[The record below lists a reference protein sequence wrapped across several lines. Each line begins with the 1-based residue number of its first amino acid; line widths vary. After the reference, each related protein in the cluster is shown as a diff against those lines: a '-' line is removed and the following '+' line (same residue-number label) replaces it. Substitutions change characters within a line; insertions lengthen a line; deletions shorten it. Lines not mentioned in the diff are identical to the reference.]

1 MMMMIKKAIPKKE
14 IRTRGSRRRG
24 FGLSDYQKRV
34 MKQRREELGISQS
47 ELGKMISDMEGL
59 DMPVAQANI
68 SNLERIDKDET
79 SARMPNQTSRFLP
92 AIERILRLP
101 PDFLKPGVL
110 PRELKPIVIPSL
122 TEGEHGYNA
131 PQPVYGSATTTVAA
145 PEMPVTGI
153 GARDLPVYAMSY
165 GKDGTINMS
174 TEAAEYVD
182 RPAKLIRMP
191 KGHGIRIIAGLGM
204 EPKYEPGEIIF
215 VNPLMSGIP
224 NKDVVL
230 RKEDQGGEVM
240 IRRLISETPTEWMVQ
255 QFKPDRTYA
264 LPKAEW
270 PICQRIVGTLGE

>member
-1 MMMMIKKAIPKKE
+1 MA
-14 IRTRGSRRRG
+14 
-24 FGLSDYQKRV
+24 
-34 MKQRREELGISQS
+34 
-47 ELGKMISDMEGL
+47 
-59 DMPVAQANI
+59 
-68 SNLERIDKDET
+68 
-79 SARMPNQTSRFLP
+79 
-92 AIERILRLP
+92 
-101 PDFLKPGVL
+101 
-110 PRELKPIVIPSL
+110 
-122 TEGEHGYNA
+122 
-131 PQPVYGSATTTVAA
+131 
-145 PEMPVTGI
+145 I

-191 KGHGIRIIAGLGM
+191 KGHGIRVIAGLGM
-204 EPKYEPGEIIF
+204 EPKYEPGEVIF

-270 PICQRIVGTLGE
+270 PICHRIVGTLGE